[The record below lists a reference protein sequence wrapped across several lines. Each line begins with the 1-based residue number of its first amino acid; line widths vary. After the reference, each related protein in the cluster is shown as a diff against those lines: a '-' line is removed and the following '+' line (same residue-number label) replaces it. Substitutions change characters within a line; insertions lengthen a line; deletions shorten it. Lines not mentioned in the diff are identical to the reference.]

1 MAPVGA
7 PAGKETF
14 VLLRRLIL
22 IVFLAGCSSQSD
34 SPVSASDR
42 ETLERTAEA
51 HAHDLPVATPAATT
65 PPVAAVTGKTV
76 SYGTVGGVPVEGWLV
91 RPKQAR
97 GRLPGLIVIHE
108 WWGLNDNV
116 RDEAGRLA
124 AEGYVVLAVDLY
136 GGKLA
141 TQPPAAMKLS
151 QELTANPGPAEENLR
166 AAYRYLDKVEKAPR
180 IGTIGWCLG
189 GRWSLRAALLFP
201 DQIDATVIYYGSVK
215 VTDAELATLRMPI
228 LGLFGSKDRVV
239 PLPTVTAFEAAL
251 QRLGKKADIRVYEG
265 ADHAF
270 ANPSGTAY
278 DAPAAEDAWRRTTA
292 FLKDNLD
299 Q

>member
-1 MAPVGA
+1 
-7 PAGKETF
+7 
-14 VLLRRLIL
+14 
-22 IVFLAGCSSQSD
+22 
-34 SPVSASDR
+34 
-42 ETLERTAEA
+42 
-51 HAHDLPVATPAATT
+51 VAD
-65 PPVAAVTGKTV
+65 VTGKTV
-76 SYGTVGGVPVEGWLV
+76 SYGTVGGVPVEGYLS

-136 GGKLA
+136 GGRLA

-180 IGTIGWCLG
+180 IGTLGWCLG
-189 GRWSLRAALLFP
+189 GRWSLRAALILP
-201 DQIDATVIYYGSVK
+201 DQVDATVIYYGTVK
-215 VTDAELATLRMPI
+215 ADEAELAKLRMPI
-228 LGLFGSKDRVV
+228 LGLFGSQDRVV
-239 PLPTVTAFEAAL
+239 PVATVTAFEATL
-251 QRLGKKADIRVYEG
+251 QRLGKNADIHIYEG
-265 ADHAF
+265 AEHAF

-278 DAPAAEDAWRRTTA
+278 DPQAAEDAWRLTTA
-292 FLKDNLD
+292 FLKEYLD
-299 Q
+299 R

>member
-1 MAPVGA
+1 M
-7 PAGKETF
+7 
-14 VLLRRLIL
+14 LLRSLL
-22 IVFLAGCSSQSD
+22 LFLCLTGCAGQTGSTT
-34 SPVSASDR
+34 SAADR
-42 ETLERTAEA
+42 DTLDRTAEA
-51 HAHDLPVATPAATT
+51 HAHDVPVPTPAATT
-65 PPVAAVTGKTV
+65 PPVADVTGKTV
-76 SYGTVGGVPVEGWLV
+76 SYGTVGGVPVEGYLL

-136 GGKLA
+136 GGRLA

-180 IGTIGWCLG
+180 IGTLGWCLG
-189 GRWSLRAALLFP
+189 GRWSLRAALILP
-201 DQIDATVIYYGSVK
+201 DQVDATVIYYGTVK
-215 VTDAELATLRMPI
+215 ADEAELAKLRMPI
-228 LGLFGSKDRVV
+228 LGLFGSQDRVV
-239 PLPTVTAFEAAL
+239 PVATVTAFEATL
-251 QRLGKKADIRVYEG
+251 QRLGKNADIHIYEG
-265 ADHAF
+265 AEHAF

-278 DAPAAEDAWRRTTA
+278 DPQAAEDAWRLTTA
-292 FLKDNLD
+292 FLKEYLD
-299 Q
+299 R

>member
-1 MAPVGA
+1 M
-7 PAGKETF
+7 
-14 VLLRRLIL
+14 LLRSLIL
-22 IVFLAGCSSQSD
+22 VLFLAGCSSQSG
-34 SPVSASDR
+34 STQPKSTISASDR
-42 ETLERTAEA
+42 DMLDRTAEA
-51 HAHDLPVATPAATT
+51 HAHDTPVATPAATT
-65 PPVAAVTGKTV
+65 PPVADVTGETV
-76 SYGTVGGVPVEGWLV
+76 SYGTVGGVPVDGYLV

-116 RDEAGRLA
+116 RAEAARLA

-141 TQPPAAMKLS
+141 TEPPAAMKLS

-166 AAYRYLDKVEKAPR
+166 AAYKYLDEVEKVPR

-189 GRWSLRAALLFP
+189 GRWSLRAAVILP
-201 DQIDATVIYYGSVK
+201 DQIDATVIYYGTVK
-215 VTDAELATLRMPI
+215 ATDPELAKLRMPI

-239 PLPTVTAFEAAL
+239 PVATVVAFEANL
-251 QRLGKKADIRVYEG
+251 KRLGKNADIHIYEG
-265 ADHAF
+265 AEHAF

-278 DAPAAEDAWRRTTA
+278 DPQAAEDAWRLTTA
-292 FLKDNLD
+292 FLKEYLYR
-299 Q
+299 

>member
-1 MAPVGA
+1 M
-7 PAGKETF
+7 
-14 VLLRRLIL
+14 LLRGLIL

-42 ETLERTAEA
+42 ETLQRTAEA
-51 HAHDLPVATPAATT
+51 HAHDVPVATPAATT
-65 PPVAAVTGKTV
+65 PPVAEVTGKTV
-76 SYGTVGGVPVEGWLV
+76 SYGTVGGAPVEGWLV